1 MKFAC
6 LIAAF
11 CIPAALA
18 QAPAADTAPAA
29 DIQMKSVAIR
39 SNPVGLLI
47 RGPVAFVY
55 VSSNPNNSSTNEIN
69 AYAASTDG
77 RLTPVTGSPFA
88 NDVTSMAVNAKYLFG
103 STRNGIYVSTIR
115 IEPDGSLEWRGRTDI
130 VQFNPD
136 DCGASGPLFLD
147 RTSSSLYDTEFRSD
161 CSNNSYQSFGIDQTG
176 ALHNLGATSGDAW
189 LSLPAT
195 FIGNNVYAYSAVCLS
210 NTYWEIN
217 GYKRSSSNGALS
229 SINISAPT
237 PTAKAGDFWCPS
249 LTAADPTN
257 HVAITLQ
264 AVDQNF
270 NPDGPARLAT
280 YTADNSGNLSTT
292 STLQNMPQ
300 SAVGAVNDIRMAP
313 RGTLLA
319 VAGTSGLQV
328 FHFNGSNP
336 LTPDTG
342 LLTKDPIDH
351 TFWDNDH
358 HLYAISQ
365 NAGRLYVFTVTSS
378 SAAQAP
384 GSPYTISHP
393 QNIAVQ
399 PKTPAL

>member
-1 MKFAC
+1 V
-6 LIAAF
+6 IAAL
-11 CIPAALA
+11 CPPAALA
-18 QAPAADTAPAA
+18 QAPVVYTVPTADSP
-29 DIQMKSVAIR
+29 MNSVAIR
-39 SNPVGLLI
+39 PNLVNLLP
-47 RGPVAFVY
+47 PVAYVY
-55 VSSNPNNSSTNEIN
+55 VSSNPNNSNTNEIN
-69 AYAASTDG
+69 AYAASANG
-77 RLTPVTGSPFA
+77 RLSPVTGSPFA
-88 NDVTSMAVNAKYLFG
+88 DDVTSMAVNGKYLFG

-115 IEPDGSLEWRGRTDI
+115 IEPDGSLQWRGWTDI

-136 DCGASGPLFLD
+136 DCGNSGPLFLD
-147 RTSSSLYDTEFRSD
+147 RTGSSLYDTEFHSD

-176 ALHNLGATSGDAW
+176 ALHNHGATSGDAW

-217 GYKRSSSNGALS
+217 GYKRSSSNGSLS

-237 PTAKAGDFWCPS
+237 PTAKPGDFWCPS

-270 NPDGPARLAT
+270 NPDGPASLAT

-300 SAVGAVNDIRMAP
+300 TAVGAVSDIRMAP
-313 RGTLLA
+313 HGTLLA

-336 LTPDTG
+336 ITPDTG
-342 LLTKDPIDH
+342 LLTNDPIDQ
-351 TFWDNDH
+351 TFWDNAG

-365 NAGRLYVFTVTSS
+365 NAGKLYVFTVTSLGVT
-378 SAAQAP
+378 QAP
-384 GSPYTISHP
+384 GSPYTIGHP
-393 QNIAVQ
+393 QNLVVQ